1 MRVDMRKVVLVPGD
15 GIGPEIVAAALKVIE
30 ASGAEIE
37 WERIEAGK
45 KVLEATGRTIPP
57 KFFDMAMETGV
68 VLKGPVATPVG
79 GGFRSVNVMIRQRLN
94 LYANVRLVKSV
105 PGVKALHEDVDIV
118 VVRENTEGLYSGI
131 ERESSIGTIETVKVT
146 SAEACEKI
154 ARFAFDYAEAHGR
167 RLVTAVHKAN
177 ILKKGDGLFLNSVSV
192 IAPQYP
198 SIRFNDMMVDNV
210 VFQLVT
216 NPKQFDVIVTQNLY
230 GDIISELC
238 AGLIGSLALVPGA
251 NFGDNLAL
259 FEAAH
264 GSAPSIAG
272 KGIANPTG
280 IILSAAWMLDYM
292 GMSAESQSI
301 VKTVQKVLGDGKVLP
316 QDMEGSATTQEF
328 AEALIDAMH

>member
-328 AEALIDAMH
+328 AEALVDAMH

>member
-1 MRVDMRKVVLVPGD
+1 
-15 GIGPEIVAAALKVIE
+15 
-30 ASGAEIE
+30 
-37 WERIEAGK
+37 
-45 KVLEATGRTIPP
+45 
-57 KFFDMAMETGV
+57 
-68 VLKGPVATPVG
+68 
-79 GGFRSVNVMIRQRLN
+79 
-94 LYANVRLVKSV
+94 
-105 PGVKALHEDVDIV
+105 
-118 VVRENTEGLYSGI
+118 
-131 ERESSIGTIETVKVT
+131 
-146 SAEACEKI
+146 
-154 ARFAFDYAEAHGR
+154 
-167 RLVTAVHKAN
+167 
-177 ILKKGDGLFLNSVSV
+177 
-192 IAPQYP
+192 
-198 SIRFNDMMVDNV
+198 

>member
-15 GIGPEIVAAALKVIE
+15 GIGPEIVAAALEVVE

-45 KVLEATGRTIPP
+45 RVLEETGRTIPP
-57 KFFDMAMETGV
+57 KFFDIAIETGV
-68 VLKGPVATPVG
+68 VLKGPVSTPVG
-79 GGFRSVNVMIRQRLN
+79 GGFRSVNVTIRQRLN
-94 LYANVRLVKSV
+94 LYSNVRLVKSV
-105 PGVKALHEDVDIV
+105 PGVKALHEGVDIII
-118 VVRENTEGLYSGI
+118 VRENTEGLYSGI
-131 ERESSIGTIETVKVT
+131 ERESSIGTVETIKVT
-146 SAEACEKI
+146 SAEASERI
-154 ARFAFDYAEAHGR
+154 GRFAFDYAEAHGR
-167 RLVTAVHKAN
+167 TLVTAVHKAN
-177 ILKKGDGLFLNSVSV
+177 ILKKGDGLFLKSVAA

-198 SIRFNDMMVDNV
+198 SVRFNDLMVDNAV
-210 VFQLVT
+210 YQLVT
-216 NPKQFDVIVTQNLY
+216 GPKQFDVIVTQNLY

-280 IILSAAWMLDYM
+280 IILSAAWMLDYV
-292 GMSAESQSI
+292 GMSIESQKI
-301 VKTVQKVLGDGKVLP
+301 VKAVHQVIGNGTVLP
-316 QDMEGSATTQEF
+316 QDMGGEATTQEF
-328 AEALIDAMH
+328 TEALIDTL

>member
-1 MRVDMRKVVLVPGD
+1 MRKVVLVPGD

-105 PGVKALHEDVDIV
+105 PGVKALHEGVDIV

-328 AEALIDAMH
+328 AEALVDAMH

>member
-1 MRVDMRKVVLVPGD
+1 MRKVVLVPGD

>member
-15 GIGPEIVAAALKVIE
+15 GIGPEIVASALSVIE
-30 ASGAEIE
+30 ASGAKIE
-37 WERIEAGK
+37 WEKVEAGK
-45 KVLEATGRTIPP
+45 KVLEETGRTIPP

-79 GGFRSVNVMIRQRLN
+79 GGFRSINVMIRQRLN
-94 LYANVRLVKSV
+94 LYANVRLVRSV
-105 PGVKALHEDVDIV
+105 PGVKALHEGVDII

-131 ERESSIGTIETVKVT
+131 ERESSIGTVETVKVT
-146 SAEACEKI
+146 SAEACERI
-154 ARFAFDYAEAHGR
+154 GRFAFDYAEAHGR
-167 RLVTAVHKAN
+167 TLVTAVHKAN
-177 ILKKGDGLFLNSVSV
+177 ILKKGDGLFLNSVAA

-198 SIRFNDMMVDNV
+198 GIKFNDMMVDNA

-230 GDIISELC
+230 GDIVSELC
-238 AGLIGSLALVPGA
+238 AGLIGGLALVPGA

-264 GSAPSIAG
+264 GSAPLIAG

-280 IILSAAWMLDYM
+280 IILSAAWMLNHI
-292 GMSAESQSI
+292 GLSTESQMI
-301 VKTVQKVLGDGKVLP
+301 VKAVNQVLGKGNVLP
-316 QDMEGSATTQEF
+316 QDMAGDATTQEF
-328 AEALIDAMH
+328 TNAIIEAMR